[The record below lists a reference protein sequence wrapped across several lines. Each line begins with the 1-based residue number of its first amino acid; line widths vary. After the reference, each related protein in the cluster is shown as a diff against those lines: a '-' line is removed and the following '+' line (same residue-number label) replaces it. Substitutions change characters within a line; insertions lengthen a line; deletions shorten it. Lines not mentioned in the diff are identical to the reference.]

1 MSNVLPLADQVNL
14 PPQAFKI
21 LRSTPFMDKA
31 NGPFMR
37 EQPLGLVTRDVANFF
52 KTELKWPPRSLMWFI
67 ATGMKRLVEQ
77 F

>member
-37 EQPLGLVTRDVANFF
+37 EQPLGLVTREVANSF
-52 KTELKWPPRSLMWFI
+52 KTKLKWPSRSPMWFI
-67 ATGMKRLVEQ
+67 AKGTKRLVEL